1 MSWNKRE
8 LCQNHLPSS
17 ARTPWGTHWNEQHW
31 LSGLA
36 FPTWTLAASIVLREQ
51 RETKEW
57 RERALVR
64 QWLEGQ
70 EHISLPSL
78 PSAPATSSYYD
89 LLLRRIV

>member
-36 FPTWTLAASIVLREQ
+36 FPTWTLAPSIVLREQ
-51 RETKEW
+51 RETQEW

-64 QWLEGQ
+64 QWLAGQ
-70 EHISLPSL
+70 EPMSLPSL
-78 PSAPATSSYYD
+78 PNTPATSSYYD
-89 LLLRRIV
+89 LLLHRIG